1 MKEQKRINKIK
12 IIFYIV
18 FVLIILID
26 QIAKLLIIQKNVIV
40 IPNFLN
46 LTYTQN
52 TGVAFGILP
61 NNLILIIS
69 ANIVV
74 LGLIIKFLREN
85 KETMNYPVIISLM
98 LILSGGVSNL
108 IDRIFR
114 GYVIDFIDI
123 NLFNFPVF
131 NIADIFVTIGVLIFI
146 VIIIKQLFFSNNK
159 ERI

>member
-131 NIADIFVTIGVLIFI
+131 NIADIFVTIGVLILI

>member
-1 MKEQKRINKIK
+1 MQKKINKIK
-12 IIFYIV
+12 IIFYILI
-18 FVLIILID
+18 VLIVVID
-26 QIAKLLIIQKNVIV
+26 QVTKLLVIGKNIV
-40 IPNFLN
+40 LIPNFLSI
-46 LTYTQN
+46 TYSQN

-98 LILSGGVSNL
+98 LILSGCVSNL

-131 NIADIFVTIGVLIFI
+131 NIADISVTIGIVVLFVVI
-146 VIIIKQLFFSNNK
+146 VKQLFTKN
-159 ERI
+159 EQ